1 MTKEQEIAACYRE
14 RDRQQAPN
22 RVRATLKA
30 MRHPP
35 RQHTVRQDTLN
46 KLAQRPNGV
55 PEAAPHQFAKQ
66 S

>member
-14 RDRQQAPN
+14 RDQQQAPN

-35 RQHTVRQDTLN
+35 RQHTVRQDTF
-46 KLAQRPNGV
+46 AQRPNGV
-55 PEAAPHQFAKQ
+55 VPRAVSLEP
-66 S
+66 